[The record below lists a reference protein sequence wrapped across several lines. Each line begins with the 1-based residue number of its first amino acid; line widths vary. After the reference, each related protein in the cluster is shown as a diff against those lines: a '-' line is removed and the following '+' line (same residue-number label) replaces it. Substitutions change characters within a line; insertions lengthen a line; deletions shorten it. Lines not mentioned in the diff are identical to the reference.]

1 MGLGLFYW
9 KIRMKKTIHL
19 LVNKVSGSNRG
30 NRQYN
35 LLKQELEKRNI
46 PFTSA
51 ISSFSGDLV
60 SLTTDLVNKIGDS
73 FRDNPIIVIGGDG
86 SLNQAV
92 NGLKKSNFPNTP
104 LAYLPSG
111 TGNDFARAVK
121 LPHTIEELL
130 DHLSH
135 PTIIKVD
142 CGFYQDSFNHES
154 AYFVNNLGIGFDAYV
169 VALSNH
175 SHLKDRLNK
184 WHLGNLTYGLHILKV
199 LKNQPTFSV
208 TVKANGKSH
217 YFKKAY
223 LVTTTNH
230 PFFGGGVPILPQ
242 AKITSHSL
250 DTVVVEK
257 ISALSFIRLFTKL
270 LINGSHVKDSH
281 FHYFESSKID
291 VDVSSAQYG
300 QLDGEELGKHPD
312 HITFNI
318 DSFNLLT

>member
-1 MGLGLFYW
+1 
-9 KIRMKKTIHL
+9 MKKTIHL
-19 LVNKVSGSNRG
+19 LVNKVSGSNHG
-30 NRQYN
+30 NTQYN
-35 LLKQELEKRNI
+35 LLTKELIKRDI

-51 ISSFSGDLV
+51 ISSYSGELV
-60 SLTTDLVNKIGDS
+60 SLTTNLVNKIGNS
-73 FRDNPIIVIGGDG
+73 FQDNSIIVIGGDG

-92 NGLKKSNFPNTP
+92 NGLKQSHFPNTP

-142 CGFYQDSFNHES
+142 CGFYKDTFNHKS

-175 SHLKDRLNK
+175 SSLKDRLNK

-199 LKNQPTFSV
+199 LRHQPTFSV
-208 TVKANGKSH
+208 TVNAQGKSH

-242 AKITSHSL
+242 AKINNHLL
-250 DTVVVEK
+250 DTIVVEK
-257 ISALSFIRLFTKL
+257 VSAFSFIRLFTKL

-281 FHYFESSKID
+281 FHYFESEKIEVSVASK
-291 VDVSSAQYG
+291 QYR
-300 QLDGEELGKHPD
+300 QLDGEELGKD
-312 HITFNI
+312 ASNLIFGI